1 MSFALASGTLGY
13 AELEP
18 VIEAIVHTEGRR
30 YPIPGMDHEDIAQEI
45 RMECIRVMQHYDA
58 SRIGNSPY
66 KFLQVCVKNFL
77 YNMRRGIYVPNNPPC
92 VRCPLWDKVRKICV
106 IDEIGCEKI
115 VQYRESMATKAALR
129 APASLEVDVTDSEG
143 LDIDAWILDES
154 IKSSLPTNYLTHYQA
169 MKEGRGD
176 EVPPRVKRQI
186 RSIIREVLK
195 DA

>member
-1 MSFALASGTLGY
+1 VLGY

-18 VIEAIVHTEGRR
+18 VIEAIINTEGRR
-30 YPIPGMDHEDIAQEI
+30 YPIPGLDRDDIAQEI
-45 RMECIRVMQHYDA
+45 RLECIRVMQFYDS

-92 VRCPLWDKVRKICV
+92 VRCPLWDKVRKTCV

-115 VQYRESMATKAALR
+115 LQYRQSMSTKAALR
-129 APASLEVDVTDSEG
+129 APAPLDAEILDSEG
-143 LDIDAWILDES
+143 LEGDAWILDES
-154 IKSSLPTNYLTHYQA
+154 IRMALPFTYLKYYQA
-169 MKEGRGD
+169 MKDGRSD
-176 EVPPRVKRQI
+176 EVPPRIKRQI
-186 RSIIREVLK
+186 RIIIKGVI